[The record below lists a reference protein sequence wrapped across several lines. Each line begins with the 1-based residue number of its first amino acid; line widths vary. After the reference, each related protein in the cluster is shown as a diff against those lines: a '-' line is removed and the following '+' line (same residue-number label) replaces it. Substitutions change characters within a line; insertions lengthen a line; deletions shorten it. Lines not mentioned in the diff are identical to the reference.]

1 MDEID
6 TNAKLD
12 DERLFHKS
20 DMLIVMVHELI
31 MPRKKHSNGKPY
43 VNLPKGIRKLLANA
57 TNNVTKDWKDKNED
71 ERMNWWNMK
80 YGNLRYTMGFPG
92 LSGGG
97 ELAERRLNA
106 AREHF
111 ESNGQESVK
120 IGLELLQKLHRQETH
135 QLLIEM
141 GLSLDDWIPHINEH
155 GEEPLDGSNEMS
167 EPTEDPLLDRL
178 ASEELD
184 SLERRILDEMRKTSK
199 RLGGPFSKTRY
210 DGGNNDDIPRLKIW
224 SGIPGTGKSYQLQ
237 EYVQSIV
244 QDEAK
249 DVFRTVFHPEYSMY
263 DFVGQ
268 IRPKQS
274 STDESRITYPFEP
287 GPFTRALRR
296 AKSVNDAKLDN
307 RVFLII
313 EELNRGNAAAIFGE
327 IFQLLDFRDDGESQ
341 YGIVQKDIASLLGL
355 PEDSEIKLP
364 RNIYIYATM
373 NISDQNVYSLDTAFL
388 RRWDREYVYADTW
401 EGACTTWKIKLPNNK
416 SIMWQEFA
424 ETVNN
429 WLIINANEIGIN
441 HPEDKRLG
449 PWFVDERTCNDPLL
463 FANKLFTYLWTN
475 VFSFGT
481 AREKVFSSETNTLDS
496 LLKRYV
502 KDGLRVFS
510 DDLFSLFSQKT
521 TETTAHSGTT
531 TDLGDTIQND
541 GATTASPS
549 DGEPSEKTPAESP
562 QQGEDGETR
571 ESSSDGEPSEKTLA
585 GPPEEV
591 DDAEPSSENSKED
604 PLDEIRQND
613 DDGLPS

>member
-31 MPRKKHSNGKPY
+31 MPRKKHANGEPY

-80 YGNLRYTMGFPG
+80 YGNLRHTMGFPG
-92 LSGGG
+92 LPGGG
-97 ELAERRLNA
+97 ELAERRLKA

-184 SLERRILDEMRKTSK
+184 NLERKILDEMRKTSK
-199 RLGGPFSKTRY
+199 RLGGPFSKTRS

-237 EYVQSIV
+237 EYVHSIV
-244 QDEAK
+244 KDEGK

-268 IRPKQS
+268 IRPTE
-274 STDESRITYPFEP
+274 STPGGTITYPFEP
-287 GPFTRALRR
+287 GPFTRALKR
-296 AKSVNDAKLDN
+296 AVETCRTDVQN

-327 IFQLLDFRDDGESQ
+327 IFQLLDFNSKGESQ
-341 YGIVQKDIASLLGL
+341 YGIVQNDIAIVLGNSRDTEIRL
-355 PEDSEIKLP
+355 PPNLH
-364 RNIYIYATM
+364 IYATM
-373 NISDQNVYSLDTAFL
+373 NISDQNVFPLDTAFL
-388 RRWDREYVYADTW
+388 RRWDREYVFADTW
-401 EGACTTWKIKLPNNK
+401 EGASTTWAIKLPK
-416 SIMWQEFA
+416 SNSITWKSFA
-424 ETVNN
+424 ETLNN
-429 WLIINANEIGIN
+429 WLISNAEDIGIN

-463 FANKLFTYLWTN
+463 FANKLLTYLWTN
-475 VFSFGT
+475 VFAFGA
-481 AREKVFSSETNTLDS
+481 ARERAFNTNNNTLEKV
-496 LLKRYV
+496 LKEYM

-510 DDLFSLFSQKT
+510 DDLFQMLSQNIT
-521 TETTAHSGTT
+521 GLVVADGIAGMSGKS
-531 TDLGDTIQND
+531 IQDDFKQKELPNN
-541 GATTASPS
+541 
-549 DGEPSEKTPAESP
+549 SEFP
-562 QQGEDGETR
+562 
-571 ESSSDGEPSEKTLA
+571 
-585 GPPEEV
+585 V
-591 DDAEPSSENSKED
+591 DESSENQTVPEKEISS
-604 PLDEIRQND
+604 PLMGEEE
-613 DDGLPS
+613 